1 MKEYLNLSFLRTPAV
16 DPARPE
22 RGDHEAG
29 IGALGPLFDYGGV
42 ASATSPALASGVEE
56 LLPRANPLGVA
67 RHPHLQYA
75 AVERGS
81 EVPCFT
87 RLDRCHRLALC
98 GGVIL
103 GTGQGAQILAA
114 VGLIRVAESVASSAW
129 LYVSP

>member
-56 LLPRANPLGVA
+56 LLPRANLLVRADFGLQTVECAFARQGRAIGVTHFQ
-67 RHPHLQYA
+67 RT
-75 AVERGS
+75 G
-81 EVPCFT
+81 
-87 RLDRCHRLALC
+87 RL
-98 GGVIL
+98 
-103 GTGQGAQILAA
+103 
-114 VGLIRVAESVASSAW
+114 
-129 LYVSP
+129 